1 MKNKKQLLL
10 IEQVDKKLTVFKHA
24 ENVLVPS
31 KGWLNAVRTSLNMTL
46 QQLGKRLQIT
56 AQSVKEIEMRE
67 ATGNLT
73 INRLREAAQAM
84 DMKLVYGLIPADGS
98 IEKMIEKRAYVLA
111 KEIVL
116 RTSNSMKLEDQEN
129 SAESIEKA
137 IQEKATEIKEEL
149 PKYIWE

>member
-1 MKNKKQLLL
+1 MKNKKRLLL
-10 IEQVDKKLTVFKHA
+10 IEQVDKKLTVFKPA
-24 ENVLVPS
+24 ENIVMPS

-46 QQLGKRLQIT
+46 QQLGRRLQIT
-56 AQSVKEIEMRE
+56 AQSVKELEMRE
-67 ATGNLT
+67 ATGSIT

-111 KEIVL
+111 REIVL

-129 SAESIEKA
+129 SLERIEKA
-137 IQEKATEIKEEL
+137 IHEKAAEIKEEL

>member
-1 MKNKKQLLL
+1 MKNKKKLLL
-10 IEQVDKKLTVFKHA
+10 IEQVDKKLSVFKPA
-24 ENVLVPS
+24 ENMVMPS

-67 ATGNLT
+67 ATGNIT
-73 INRLREAAQAM
+73 MNRLREAAQAM

-129 SAESIEKA
+129 STERIEKA

>member
-10 IEQVDKKLTVFKHA
+10 IEQVDKKLSVFKSA
-24 ENVLVPS
+24 ENIMMPS

-67 ATGNLT
+67 ATGNIT

-129 SAESIEKA
+129 STERIEKA